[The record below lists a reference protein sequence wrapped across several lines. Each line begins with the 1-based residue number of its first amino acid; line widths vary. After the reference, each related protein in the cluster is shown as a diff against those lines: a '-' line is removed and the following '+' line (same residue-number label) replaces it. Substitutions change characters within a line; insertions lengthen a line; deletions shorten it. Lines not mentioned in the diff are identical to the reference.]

1 MPSPGRLPS
10 LSGAGGAIG
19 EIVTSSGTMRVFG
32 REQIIVTACAV
43 LLTTLVL
50 PSLTLPW
57 LMKKLALAEIARVER
72 EAEEVLAQ
80 LAQEASLSA
89 LRSSPVMASLSPAQR
104 ETIRSRLSHLSWDR
118 SKEDADSTDQTHRLN
133 AHDILVAA
141 QTIAWTPP
149 AAPDPES
156 WTGCCGGWTCEPC

>member
-1 MPSPGRLPS
+1 MRSTVDHAGAAEPDPAVADEETGSGR
-10 LSGAGGAIG
+10 
-19 EIVTSSGTMRVFG
+19 
-32 REQIIVTACAV
+32 
-43 LLTTLVL
+43 
-50 PSLTLPW
+50 
-57 LMKKLALAEIARVER
+57 IARVER

-118 SKEDADSTDQTHRLN
+118 SEEDADSTDQTHRLN